1 MHEYL
6 REVAAVRLILGLSQ
20 DHLRGADNRS
30 RGVFGAEHDA
40 LAARH
45 TRGRAAPEC
54 VGLCAGHRQHEA
66 DGRAALHTIDQH
78 VAQSFDLALPDRLK
92 TTDPNGVRHVHLL
105 DARDLQS
112 LAVLDRRDVVPSLE
126 QACLRACIKP
136 RHSASHHHHF
146 QLIPLEI
153 FPVHVCDF

>member
-1 MHEYL
+1 LGVAQDIL
-6 REVAAVRLILGLSQ
+6 RAPDTRARGVVAAER
-20 DHLRGADNRS
+20 
-30 RGVFGAEHDA
+30 DA

-105 DARDLQS
+105 DARDRSVAITTMYRAGLRVRLRNAVGSLSCMARQS
-112 LAVLDRRDVVPSLE
+112 SSARRYVTLPIVTAMVTSRT
-126 QACLRACIKP
+126 QICW
-136 RHSASHHHHF
+136 
-146 QLIPLEI
+146 
-153 FPVHVCDF
+153 